1 MDLGFFY
8 LFFLLCLG
16 GGSFLGVL
24 LILEHL
30 WVSGEVYIIR
40 MALRSLLLLP
50 CLLLAFLYAYVD
62 GLISSRVHII
72 TELD

>member
-1 MDLGFFY
+1 
-8 LFFLLCLG
+8 LLCLG

-30 WVSGEVYIIR
+30 WVFGEEVYIIR

-62 GLISSRVHII
+62 GLIISRVHI
-72 TELD
+72 TELDRVGLEWILR